1 MATGPL
7 GPVASALGLKETPLS
22 SRGKKKTTMAKLSRE
37 SRLRERRQEK
47 AAKKDARRYAAEN
60 PPPAGHDTEFAG
72 DDAPLATDDTE
83 FAGDETPLPADT
95 ELVSPVTAGEPDT
108 A

>member
-1 MATGPL
+1 
-7 GPVASALGLKETPLS
+7 
-22 SRGKKKTTMAKLSRE
+22 MAKLSRE

-60 PPPAGHDTEFAG
+60 PPPAGEATEFS
-72 DDAPLATDDTE
+72 DDELATDDTE
-83 FAGDETPLPADT
+83 LG
-95 ELVSPVTAGEPDT
+95 SPVTAGEPDP

>member
-1 MATGPL
+1 
-7 GPVASALGLKETPLS
+7 
-22 SRGKKKTTMAKLSRE
+22 MAKLSRE

-60 PPPAGHDTEFAG
+60 PPPAGDETESTG
-72 DDAPLATDDTE
+72 DDTE
-83 FAGDETPLPADT
+83 FA
-95 ELVSPVTAGEPDT
+95 SPVTAGEPDP

>member
-1 MATGPL
+1 
-7 GPVASALGLKETPLS
+7 
-22 SRGKKKTTMAKLSRE
+22 MAKLSRE

-60 PPPAGHDTEFAG
+60 PPPPGEATEF
-72 DDAPLATDDTE
+72 DDEFAATD
-83 FAGDETPLPADT
+83 DT
-95 ELVSPVTAGEPDT
+95 ELVSPVTAGESDP

>member
-1 MATGPL
+1 
-7 GPVASALGLKETPLS
+7 LS

-60 PPPAGHDTEFAG
+60 PPPAGEVDEFG
-72 DDAPLATDDTE
+72 NELVGDDTE
-83 FAGDETPLPADT
+83 LAQ
-95 ELVSPVTAGEPDT
+95 PVTAGESDP

>member
-7 GPVASALGLKETPLS
+7 GLVASALGLKETPLS

-60 PPPAGHDTEFAG
+60 PPPPGDDTEFAG
-72 DDAPLATDDTE
+72 DDAELATDAEFATDDT
-83 FAGDETPLPADT
+83 ALA
-95 ELVSPVTAGEPDT
+95 SPVTAGEPDPT
-108 A
+108 

>member
-1 MATGPL
+1 
-7 GPVASALGLKETPLS
+7 
-22 SRGKKKTTMAKLSRE
+22 MAKLSRE

-60 PPPAGHDTEFAG
+60 PPPAGEAGELDDEFAT
-72 DDAPLATDDTE
+72 ATDDTE
-83 FAGDETPLPADT
+83 LA
-95 ELVSPVTAGEPDT
+95 SPVTAGEPDP

>member
-1 MATGPL
+1 MA
-7 GPVASALGLKETPLS
+7 
-22 SRGKKKTTMAKLSRE
+22 SRGKKKNTMAKLSRE

-60 PPPAGHDTEFAG
+60 PPPADENPELGDSEFA
-72 DDAPLATDDTE
+72 T
-83 FAGDETPLPADT
+83 DET
-95 ELVSPVTAGEPDT
+95 ELGSPVTAGEPADP

>member
-1 MATGPL
+1 
-7 GPVASALGLKETPLS
+7 
-22 SRGKKKTTMAKLSRE
+22 MAKLSRE

-60 PPPAGHDTEFAG
+60 PPPAGEATEL
-72 DDAPLATDDTE
+72 DDEFATDDTDL
-83 FAGDETPLPADT
+83 A
-95 ELVSPVTAGEPDT
+95 SPVTAGEPDP

>member
-1 MATGPL
+1 
-7 GPVASALGLKETPLS
+7 
-22 SRGKKKTTMAKLSRE
+22 MAKLSRE

-60 PPPAGHDTEFAG
+60 PPPAGEATEF
-72 DDAPLATDDTE
+72 DDELSTD
-83 FAGDETPLPADT
+83 DT
-95 ELVSPVTAGEPDT
+95 ELVSPVTAGEPDP

>member
-1 MATGPL
+1 
-7 GPVASALGLKETPLS
+7 LS

-60 PPPAGHDTEFAG
+60 PPPAGEAGEF
-72 DDAPLATDDTE
+72 DDELATDDTE
-83 FAGDETPLPADT
+83 LATDDT
-95 ELVSPVTAGEPDT
+95 ELGSPVTAGEPDP

>member
-1 MATGPL
+1 
-7 GPVASALGLKETPLS
+7 
-22 SRGKKKTTMAKLSRE
+22 MAKLSRE

-60 PPPAGHDTEFAG
+60 PPPAGEAGEF
-72 DDAPLATDDTE
+72 DDELATDDTE
-83 FAGDETPLPADT
+83 LG
-95 ELVSPVTAGEPDT
+95 SPVTAGEPDP

>member
-1 MATGPL
+1 M
-7 GPVASALGLKETPLS
+7 S

-47 AAKKDARRYAAEN
+47 AARKDARRYAAEN
-60 PPPAGHDTEFAG
+60 PPPAGEEFASP
-72 DDAPLATDDTE
+72 DDQFANDDTE
-83 FAGDETPLPADT
+83 LA
-95 ELVSPVTAGEPDT
+95 SPVTAGEPDP

>member
-1 MATGPL
+1 
-7 GPVASALGLKETPLS
+7 LS

-60 PPPAGHDTEFAG
+60 PPPAGDETESESIG
-72 DDAPLATDDTE
+72 DDTE
-83 FAGDETPLPADT
+83 FA
-95 ELVSPVTAGEPDT
+95 SPVAAGEPDP

>member
-1 MATGPL
+1 
-7 GPVASALGLKETPLS
+7 LS

-47 AAKKDARRYAAEN
+47 AARKDARRYAAEN
-60 PPPAGHDTEFAG
+60 PAPAG
-72 DDAPLATDDTE
+72 DDTESTGDDTELQSTGDDTE
-83 FAGDETPLPADT
+83 FA
-95 ELVSPVTAGEPDT
+95 SPVTAGEPDP

>member
-1 MATGPL
+1 
-7 GPVASALGLKETPLS
+7 LS

-60 PPPAGHDTEFAG
+60 PPPAGEDTELAG
-72 DDAPLATDDTE
+72 DDTLLTGDDTE
-83 FAGDETPLPADT
+83 LA
-95 ELVSPVTAGEPDT
+95 SSVTAGEPDP
-108 A
+108 AA